1 MGNRVRGREK
11 KRWGQRERK
20 DKRER
25 LPVREMGAG
34 ENAKSERERQR
45 GCQRES
51 AERSSLSERE
61 GREITSRR
69 DSAESERERG
79 ENGEEIE
86 RVTGE
91 VVTTK
96 IFVMNIT
103 FITKDL

>member
-1 MGNRVRGREK
+1 MGPEREVAGEGDGGWRK
-11 KRWGQRERK
+11 CEIGERDREVAKERALKGQACQRERAVRSRAREIAPRV
-20 DKRER
+20 RER
-25 LPVREMGAG
+25 
-34 ENAKSERERQR
+34 
-45 GCQRES
+45 
-51 AERSSLSERE
+51 
-61 GREITSRR
+61 
-69 DSAESERERG
+69 RG